1 IGGMGLLGH
10 ILEVAFRM
18 TRVPSTWLWQEAER
32 VPDIDA
38 FMEALKIAS
47 VTWPLTGGWIDC
59 LTAGR
64 HMGRGILFKSRWA
77 TPTEAPATRSR
88 PRKRL
93 TVPFEMPSFVLGRTS
108 IRAFNALFYR
118 QALPRGIVHP
128 EAAFYPLDVIGS
140 WNRLYGRGGLTQHQ
154 CVLPNE
160 AGRGA
165 ARRFLEVLVARGG
178 ASFLCVIKDC
188 GPEGVGMLSFPRPGI
203 SIALDIA
210 VREDTQALIDALNEI
225 VLKEGGRIY
234 LAKDALTRAEH
245 FRAME
250 PRLPEFLRVRHKW
263 DPQGR
268 FRSAQSVRLFGD
280 AAVADAG
287 RLPA

>member
-1 IGGMGLLGH
+1 
-10 ILEVAFRM
+10 
-18 TRVPSTWLWQEAER
+18 
-32 VPDIDA
+32 
-38 FMEALKIAS
+38 
-47 VTWPLTGGWIDC
+47 
-59 LTAGR
+59 
-64 HMGRGILFKSRWA
+64 
-77 TPTEAPATRSR
+77 
-88 PRKRL
+88 
-93 TVPFEMPSFVLGRTS
+93 MPSFVLGRTS

-118 QALPRGIVHP
+118 QPLPRGIVHP

-160 AGRGA
+160 AGLGA

-210 VREDTQALIDALNEI
+210 VREDTQALIDALNEV

-250 PRLPEFLRVRHKW
+250 PRLPEFLRVRRKW
-263 DPQGR
+263 DPEGR

-280 AAVADAG
+280 TPFVGAG
-287 RLPA
+287 RQPA